1 MSKRARVLST
11 QEIKDLFKILKN
23 SRDQALFACG
33 LYSGLR
39 ISEIIAI
46 KQKDA
51 FTANGGIKNVL
62 RVPRLKKKKKKVF
75 SDIPIHPKLRERLLK
90 YKQDVPDSVWLFP
103 TENSASGHLGR
114 TRAHNILTNA
124 FERLNLDG
132 ATTHSMR
139 RTCLTNMSRAG
150 IPTRTIQEI
159 SGHANLSQL
168 EAYLAKDPVATHD
181 AISSLK
187 Y

>member
-1 MSKRARVLST
+1 MPKRARVLST

-23 SRDQALFACG
+23 TRDQALFACG

-46 KQKDA
+46 KQKDV
-51 FTANGGIKNVL
+51 FTANGGIKNAL
-62 RVPRLKKKKKKVF
+62 RVPRLKKKKKVF

-103 TENSASGHLGR
+103 TENSLSGHLGR

-139 RTCLTNMSRAG
+139 HTCLTNMSRAG

-168 EAYLAKDPVATHD
+168 EAYLAIDPADTHK
-181 AISSLK
+181 AINALK